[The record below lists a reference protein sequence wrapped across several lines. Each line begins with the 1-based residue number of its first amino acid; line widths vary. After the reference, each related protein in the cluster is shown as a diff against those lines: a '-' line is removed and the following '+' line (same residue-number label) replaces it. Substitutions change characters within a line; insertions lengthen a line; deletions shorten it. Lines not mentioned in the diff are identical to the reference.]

1 MFEFVRVQHFRD
13 CPGFVSSW
21 PEDGLRELNELF
33 SGVPDFGLL
42 ERSARVGRPRKVCGQ
57 SISALFCGFEFGT
70 WIVHVLSAFFTVGT
84 CFGTVLFVPN
94 QLSKAN
100 NFFELGRGQSQLCLA
115 KTASGLPDHARRLA
129 MHDRA
134 RKAFGPARRDHFEK
148 DAWHGPHLQDPWTP
162 AAPNAL
168 FDRLMLL
175 EAINNSEI

>member
-33 SGVPDFGLL
+33 SGVPDFGLS

-70 WIVHVLSAFFTVGT
+70 WIVHVLSAFFTVGAPAL
-84 CFGTVLFVPN
+84 VRRSLF
-94 QLSKAN
+94 QISSARLTI
-100 NFFELGRGQSQLCLA
+100 FFELGRGQSQLCLA
-115 KTASGLPDHARRLA
+115 KTTSGLPDHARRLA

-148 DAWHGPHLQDPWTP
+148 DAWHGPHL
-162 AAPNAL
+162 
-168 FDRLMLL
+168 
-175 EAINNSEI
+175 